1 MLFFKGVEGLM
12 PVSSELGF
20 RQLSPGLSYPELL
33 QHSSDSRFGAPL
45 NGQGQANMQKS
56 ETSNT
61 IFLIILVQ
69 DNPISNYSR
78 RKGIILKK
86 CFYSGKVFPS
96 HSLYQY
102 IAKQL

>member
-33 QHSSDSRFGAPL
+33 QHSSDSRFGAPP

-56 ETSNT
+56 ETSNI

-78 RKGIILKK
+78 RKGIILKNVSTLAR
-86 CFYSGKVFPS
+86 F
-96 HSLYQY
+96 SLQ
-102 IAKQL
+102 AAFTNM